1 MASLKRLPRGYR
13 AKVKEVKDKLL
24 KAVDNLNKSTLALD
38 KQMEWIRSIYKVSNV
53 YTDANIGHIAFD
65 CDFIGTEFLYDFN
78 SCRFRLYEKCTVFI
92 DGTEDFVDN
101 YKW

>member
-1 MASLKRLPRGYR
+1 MAILKRLPRGYR

-24 KAVDNLNKSTLALD
+24 KAVDNLNKSTLTLD
-38 KQMEWIRSIYKVSNV
+38 KQMEWIKSTYKVSNV
-53 YTDANIGHIAFD
+53 YTEGKVGHIAFD
-65 CDFIGTEFLYDFN
+65 YEIIGTEFLYDFDN
-78 SCRFRLYEKCTVFI
+78 CRFKLYEKCTVFI